1 MKKISFLFRTF
12 VGTLLFAT
20 ISLNAFSQFFPVVIG
35 GFNNDVIAEAG
46 TSSLT
51 TTTSALDGVTVSD
64 KVMYTS
70 TFKTLNGFG
79 GGGIPDNGVIA
90 DASGAYQMADFAS
103 NNALII
109 PRSQN
114 GDLTITSPAQYD
126 HIRLLSFTTEG
137 TSLLNINLFFT
148 DGTSTTALSGYS
160 LGDWFNGFTNLVLSG
175 FGRCTRATPATGDDA
190 YPNNPNLY
198 YIDIPLSCTDRQK
211 SLQRINIANVTTAGN
226 NAPYP
231 NAVFFAVSATT
242 YSLAVS
248 DANITNA
255 TCSTGGGATIAVSGS
270 GSPYGVTWNTTP
282 VQNGLTISNVPGG
295 TYTATITDAGGCAS
309 THAVVIGQTNDL
321 TLTPDNNSSIC
332 YGASFNANT
341 TSAATS
347 YSWSP
352 TTGVSNPAIGNPVL
366 SPTATTTYTV
376 TGTLGTCTAN
386 GSFTLT
392 VNPQIT
398 LTIPAGSTI
407 CPGGSNTPNITSNAT
422 VFSWT
427 PTTGVSNPSVIN
439 PVLSPATTTPYSITA
454 TLGSCS
460 VNGTYTLTVAP
471 SVSVNAGPNVTIVAG
486 QTTQLQGTSD
496 QGTYLWTPATG
507 LSATNILNPIASP
520 SETTTY
526 TLTTTS
532 PLGCTASDDVQVEIV
547 PECAKPMNAITPN
560 GDGINDKWL
569 VTYGNCLSVASVKVF
584 NRYGTSVFE
593 AGNYQNNWEGTYKG
607 KPLPDGTYYY
617 VIEFK
622 LNTGRVVTLHGDLT
636 ILR

>member
-1 MKKISFLFRTF
+1 MKNKSFIPKIVL
-12 VGTLLFAT
+12 GTLLFA
-20 ISLNAFSQFFPVVIG
+20 ILSSHAFSQYFPVVIG
-35 GFNNDVIAEAG
+35 GFNYDVIAESG

-51 TTTSALDGVTVSD
+51 TTTSALDGVTISN
-64 KVMYTS
+64 KVMYTQ
-70 TFKTLNGFG
+70 TFRTLNAFG

-90 DASGAYQMADFAS
+90 DASGAYQMADFTT
-103 NNALII
+103 NNALIV

-114 GDLTITSPAQYD
+114 GDLTITTPAQYD

-137 TSLLNINLFFT
+137 TSLLNINFFFT

-160 LGDWFNGFTNLVLSG
+160 LGDWFNGTTNLVLSG

-211 SLQRINIANVTTAGN
+211 NLQRINIANVTTAGN

-242 YSLAVS
+242 YSLNVA

-255 TCSTGGGATIAVSGS
+255 SCSTAGGATISVTGS
-270 GSPYGVTWNTTP
+270 GSPYGVSWNTSP

-295 TYTATITDAGGCAS
+295 TYTATITDAGGCIS
-309 THAVVIGQTNDL
+309 THDVLIGQTNDL

-332 YGASFNANT
+332 YGASYNANT
-341 TSAATS
+341 TSSATT
-347 YSWSP
+347 YSWNP

-376 TGTLGTCTAN
+376 TGTLGTCTAS

-392 VNPQIT
+392 VNPQIN
-398 LTIPAGSTI
+398 LNIPANSTI
-407 CPGGSNTPNITSNAT
+407 CQGGTNTPDITSNAT
-422 VFSWT
+422 GFSWT
-427 PTTGVSNPSVIN
+427 PVTGVSNPAIAN
-439 PVLSPATTTPYSITA
+439 PVLSATATTTYSITA

-460 VNGTYTLTVAP
+460 VNGTYTLTIAP
-471 SVSVNAGPNVTIVAG
+471 SVSVHAGANVTIVAG
-486 QTTQLQGTSD
+486 QTIQLQGASD
-496 QGTYLWTPATG
+496 PGTFLWTPSAG
-507 LSATNILNPIASP
+507 LSATNILNPMASP
-520 SETTTY
+520 SVTTTY

-560 GDGINDKWL
+560 GDGINDRWL
-569 VTYGNCLSVASVKVF
+569 VTYGNCLSIAKVKVF
-584 NRYGTSVFE
+584 NRYGSPVFE
-593 AGNYQNNWEGTYKG
+593 SDNYQNNWEGTYKG
-607 KPLPDGTYYY
+607 KTLPDGTYYY
-617 VIEFK
+617 VIEFR
-622 LNTGRVVTLHGDLT
+622 LDTGRTLTLHGDLT